1 MRHPLY
7 KKALAFSCLLFPIA
21 LQAVPEKSESQ
32 SNVLFIL
39 VDDLGYGD
47 LGCTGSKLYETP
59 NIDRLAREGVTFSA
73 AYAACPVSSPSRA
86 AIITGKYPAR
96 INLTDYIPGNQ
107 AYGPHKDQQLES
119 LPFKLHLELSETGI
133 AEAFRRNGYTTF
145 FAGKWHL
152 GEKPEYYPEHFGFD
166 ENKGGN
172 RTGHPAGGYFSPY
185 KNPQLA
191 DGPEGEYLTDRLT
204 DEVISYLHRVGDK
217 PFFAYLSYYTV
228 HLPLQAKPEKV
239 AKYKKKLEQMQF
251 PDPEFIKKGKIY
263 QKQYQNISAY
273 AAMVETL
280 DDNVGRL
287 MQTLKELGLDENTI
301 VVFTSDNGGM
311 ATSRQTN
318 NIPTSNLPL
327 RAGKGYLY
335 EGGIRVPL
343 FVRWKGSAN
352 KVISCSEPVM
362 GMDFYP
368 TLLDLCELPLMPEQH
383 KDGVSVKPLLL
394 GEKMERGPVF
404 WHYPHY
410 SGGLGGHPSAAV
422 RSGDYKLIEFFE
434 DNHVELYNVV
444 EDVSEQHDL
453 SVSRLDITDRLR
465 SELHV
470 WYKKVNALM
479 PVKNSYYVVD
489 ENDNI

>member
-1 MRHPLY
+1 MELHFY
-7 KKALAFSCLLFPIA
+7 KQTIVFSCLLFSA
-21 LQAVPEKSESQ
+21 SLQAVSGKLGHRP
-32 SNVLFIL
+32 NVLFIL
-39 VDDLGYGD
+39 VDDMGYGD

-59 NIDRLAREGVTFSA
+59 NIDRLAREGVAFSA

-119 LPFKLHLELSETGI
+119 PLFKLHLELSETGI
-133 AEAFRRNGYTTF
+133 AEAFRRNGYSTF

-152 GEKPEYYPEHFGFD
+152 GEMPEYYPEHFGFD

-185 KNPQLA
+185 KNPQLP
-191 DGPEGEYLTDRLT
+191 DGLEGEYLTDRLT
-204 DEVISYLHRVGDK
+204 DEIIKYLRRIGDK

-251 PDPEFIKKGKIY
+251 SYPEFVETGKIY
-263 QKQYQNISAY
+263 HKQYQNIPTF

-301 VVFTSDNGGM
+301 IVFTSDNGGM

-343 FVRWKGSAN
+343 YIRWKGGIEKA
-352 KVISCSEPVM
+352 ISCSEPVT
-362 GMDFYP
+362 GTDFYP
-368 TLLDLCELPLMPEQH
+368 TLLDLCGLPLMPEQH
-383 KDGVSVKPLLL
+383 KDGVSVKPLLQ
-394 GEKMERGPVF
+394 GRKMKQRSVF
-404 WHYPHY
+404 WHFPHY
-410 SGGLGGHPSAAV
+410 SGGLGGRPSAAV

-444 EDVSEQHDL
+444 EDISEQYDL
-453 SVSRLDITDRLR
+453 SISKPEITNRLR
-465 SELHV
+465 SELHA
-470 WYKKVNALM
+470 WYKSVNALM
-479 PVKNSYYVVD
+479 PVKNSHYVAD
-489 ENDNI
+489 